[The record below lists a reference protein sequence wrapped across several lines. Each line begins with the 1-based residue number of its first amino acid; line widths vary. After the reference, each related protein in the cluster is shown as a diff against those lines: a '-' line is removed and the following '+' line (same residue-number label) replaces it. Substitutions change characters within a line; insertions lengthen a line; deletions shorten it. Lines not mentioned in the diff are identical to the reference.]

1 MNHLTKPAGLQ
12 LTNLSVQS
20 IPLTVQ
26 DNLYSEKHYTKLL
39 NNQLVSVKKNTRKL
53 KTNTRNSTKKNK

>member
-39 NNQLVSVKKNTRKL
+39 KNQLVSVKNKYTRKQKF
-53 KTNTRNSTKKNK
+53 KTYT